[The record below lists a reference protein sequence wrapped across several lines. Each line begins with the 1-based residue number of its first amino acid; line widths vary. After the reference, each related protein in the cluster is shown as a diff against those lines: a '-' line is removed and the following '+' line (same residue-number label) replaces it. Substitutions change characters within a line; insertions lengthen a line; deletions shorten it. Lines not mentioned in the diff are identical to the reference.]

1 MDHIPEVQ
9 NGSMV
14 ARHMIADLESR
25 LGAGE
30 LFNKTGNPIFP
41 LCGAPVWIG
50 GIRIGLILA
59 VAVSS
64 NVPVVLPSPVWRSV
78 CEPTAQRFEAAS
90 PPPRAKI
97 ESLPECRV
105 PG

>member
-30 LFNKTGNPIFP
+30 LFNKTGNPIFS
-41 LCGAPVWIG
+41 LCCAPVWIG
-50 GIRIGLILA
+50 GIQNRSHTGCRSLLQCA
-59 VAVSS
+59 RCSPQSS
-64 NVPVVLPSPVWRSV
+64 MALSFRTDSSEMRSRSASSEISPTGTV
-78 CEPTAQRFEAAS
+78 TAES
-90 PPPRAKI
+90 PW
-97 ESLPECRV
+97 
-105 PG
+105 

>member
-1 MDHIPEVQ
+1 MDHIPEVR

-30 LFNKTGNPIFP
+30 LFNKTGNPIFS
-41 LCGAPVWIG
+41 LCCAPVWIG
-50 GIRIGLILA
+50 GIRIGLMLAA

-64 NVPVVLPSPVWRSV
+64 NVPVVLPSPVWRSA
-78 CEPTAQRFEAAS
+78 CEPTAQRF
-90 PPPRAKI
+90 
-97 ESLPECRV
+97 
-105 PG
+105 

>member
-1 MDHIPEVQ
+1 MDHIPEIQ

-25 LGAGE
+25 LRAGE

-41 LCGAPVWIG
+41 LCGAPVCIG

-78 CEPTAQRFEAAS
+78 CEPTAQRF
-90 PPPRAKI
+90 
-97 ESLPECRV
+97 
-105 PG
+105 